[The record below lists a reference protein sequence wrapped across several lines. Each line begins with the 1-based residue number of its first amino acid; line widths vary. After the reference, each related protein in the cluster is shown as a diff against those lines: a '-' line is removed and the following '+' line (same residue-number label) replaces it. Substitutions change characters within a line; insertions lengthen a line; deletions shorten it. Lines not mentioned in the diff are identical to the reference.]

1 MMPYITKSLRL
12 NLLSKRRAY
21 KSYYCIFIKKRKYSN
36 LSKRV
41 LLLVILLFLG
51 LLTKINAQNGFRFQ
65 KKNKAKQI
73 VSFKLINNLIVI
85 PVEVNGK
92 TLSFILDTGVHKTI
106 VFNLSKNNSITILN
120 PKKIRLKGLGGGAS
134 VDAVLSKK
142 NTIRIK
148 NIYSVNEPIYVI
160 LKDVF
165 DFSSKMGT
173 TIHGIIGYNLLKNF
187 TVKINYGAGKITFYN
202 LEKFRLK
209 KCRKCE
215 VLPLQFHRKKP
226 YVNVQVQ
233 LDTVYNTFTTV
244 KMLLDSGGS
253 DALWLFENSKKEIK
267 TPKKFFNDILGEG
280 LSGVIYGNRSR
291 IPQLKIGGFEI
302 KKPTVSFLDTLSTKL
317 ARRFEQRNGSLG
329 GGILKRF
336 TVWLDYA
343 NKQIMF
349 KKNKFFKTPFNYN
362 MSGLDIIYN
371 GRELVKEAAP
381 DFSKYKLSENHS
393 ITFFTNFSYKFKP
406 SYKIKTVVKNSSAD
420 KAGLKAGDLIIRMNR
435 KPMFS
440 YKLNDIVNE
449 FSEKVNKKIQL
460 KIKRH
465 GVEMTF
471 KFRLEKK
478 I

>member
-12 NLLSKRRAY
+12 NLLSKIRVH
-21 KSYYCIFIKKRKYSN
+21 KSYYCKFIKNSSLN
-36 LSKRV
+36 KRV
-41 LLLVILLFLG
+41 LLIVTLLLLGFVIR
-51 LLTKINAQNGFRFQ
+51 INAQDGFRFQ
-65 KKNKAKQI
+65 KKSKSKQR

-92 TLSFILDTGVHKTI
+92 TLSFILDTGVNKTI
-106 VFNLSKNNSITILN
+106 IFNLSKNDSIAILN
-120 PKKIRLKGLGGGAS
+120 PKKILLKGLGGGAA
-134 VDAVLSKK
+134 VDAVLSE
-142 NTIRIK
+142 NNRTRIK
-148 NIYSVNEPIYVI
+148 DLFNANASIYVI

-187 TVKINYGAGKITFYN
+187 VIKINYSAEEIMFYN
-202 LEKFRLK
+202 PEKFRFK

-233 LDTVYNTFTTV
+233 LDIVDNTFTDV

-280 LSGVIYGNRSR
+280 LSGIIYGNRSR
-291 IPQLKIGGFEI
+291 IPRLKIGGFEI
-302 KKPTVSFLDTLSTKL
+302 KNPTVSFLDTLSTKL
-317 ARRFEQRNGSLG
+317 ARRFQQRNGSLG
-329 GGILKRF
+329 GGVLKRF
-336 TVWLDYA
+336 TVWLDYP
-343 NKQIMF
+343 NKKIMF
-349 KKNKFFKTPFNYN
+349 KKNKFFKAPFNYN

-371 GRELVKEAAP
+371 GKQLVREEAQ
-381 DFSKYKLSENHS
+381 DISNYKLSEKNS
-393 ITFFTNFSYKFKP
+393 VTFFTNFSYKFKP
-406 SYKIKTVVKNSSAD
+406 SYKIKTVVKNSNAD
-420 KAGLKAGDLIIRMNR
+420 KAGLKAGDLIIRINR
-435 KPMFS
+435 KPA
-440 YKLNDIVNE
+440 YYYNLKDIVNE

-460 KIKRH
+460 KIKRD
-465 GVEMTF
+465 GIERTF
-471 KFRLEKK
+471 KFRLEKR

>member
-12 NLLSKRRAY
+12 NLLSKIRVH
-21 KSYYCIFIKKRKYSN
+21 KSYYCKFIKNSSLN
-36 LSKRV
+36 KRV
-41 LLLVILLFLG
+41 LLIVTLLLLGFVIR
-51 LLTKINAQNGFRFQ
+51 INAQDGFRFQ
-65 KKNKAKQI
+65 KKSKSKQR

-92 TLSFILDTGVHKTI
+92 TLSFILDTGVNKTI
-106 VFNLSKNNSITILN
+106 IFNLSKNDSIAIFN
-120 PKKIRLKGLGGGAS
+120 PKKILLKGLGGGAS
-134 VDAVLSKK
+134 VDAVLSE
-142 NTIRIK
+142 NNRTRIK
-148 NIYSVNEPIYVI
+148 DLFNANASIYVI

-187 TVKINYGAGKITFYN
+187 VIKINYSAEEIMFYN
-202 LEKFRLK
+202 PEKFRFK

-233 LDTVYNTFTTV
+233 LDIVDNTFTDV

-280 LSGVIYGNRSR
+280 LSGIIYGNRSR
-291 IPQLKIGGFEI
+291 IPRLKIGGFEI
-302 KKPTVSFLDTLSTKL
+302 KNPTVSFLDTLSTKL
-317 ARRFEQRNGSLG
+317 ARRFQQRNGSLG
-329 GGILKRF
+329 GGVLKRF
-336 TVWLDYA
+336 TVWLDYP

-349 KKNKFFKTPFNYN
+349 KKNKFFKAPFNYN
-362 MSGLDIIYN
+362 MSGLDIVYN
-371 GRELVKEAAP
+371 GKQLIREETQ
-381 DFSKYKLSENHS
+381 DISNYKLSDKS
-393 ITFFTNFSYKFKP
+393 SATFFTNFSYKFKS
-406 SYKIKTVVKNSSAD
+406 SYKIKTVVKNSNAD
-420 KAGLKAGDLIIRMNR
+420 KAGLKAGDLIIRINR
-435 KPMFS
+435 KPA
-440 YKLNDIVNE
+440 YYYNLKDIVNE

-460 KIKRH
+460 KIKRD
-465 GVEMTF
+465 GIERTF
-471 KFRLEKK
+471 KFRLEKR